1 MGGTPGSAALQT
13 IFGVLQGIAG
23 DIQSGLLTVVAPIAI
38 AVCLYFLVRMLLA
51 SDAKD
56 VATYR
61 KRCITT
67 AIIVVVAFTIPG
79 LISVMKNL
87 GTVINGQL
95 EGVTVFLSA
104 EAAFGK
110 KAAFSLNGREVSE
123 NQKNMW
129 TACKTAGKAKTHSS
143 NLRNLDGVFCGVCL
157 CVCRW
162 YRRYG

>member
-56 VATYR
+56 VARYR

-67 AIIVVVAFTIPG
+67 AIIVVIAFTIPG

-95 EGVTVFLSA
+95 
-104 EAAFGK
+104 
-110 KAAFSLNGREVSE
+110 
-123 NQKNMW
+123 
-129 TACKTAGKAKTHSS
+129 
-143 NLRNLDGVFCGVCL
+143 
-157 CVCRW
+157 
-162 YRRYG
+162 

>member
-61 KRCITT
+61 KRCHDRHHRCGR
-67 AIIVVVAFTIPG
+67 VSIPG
-79 LISVMKNL
+79 LIRS
-87 GTVINGQL
+87 
-95 EGVTVFLSA
+95 
-104 EAAFGK
+104 
-110 KAAFSLNGREVSE
+110 
-123 NQKNMW
+123 
-129 TACKTAGKAKTHSS
+129 
-143 NLRNLDGVFCGVCL
+143 
-157 CVCRW
+157 
-162 YRRYG
+162 